1 MKKILV
7 IIEKGLDGKY
17 SAYTPNLKT
26 TVLNGQGNSVDEA
39 VCDMKV
45 SLKEVVETYQD
56 SDDKVPDE
64 ISEPV
69 EFIYKYDV
77 QSLFNYFDEINI
89 TAFSQKVGIN
99 ASLLRQYKN
108 GLSFASD
115 RQIEKIK
122 RGLHELGSRL
132 ISIR

>member
-7 IIEKGLDGKY
+7 IIEKGTDGRF

-39 VCDMKV
+39 VSDMKV
-45 SLKEVVETYQD
+45 SLKEVIETYQNSND
-56 SDDKVPDE
+56 RVPDE
-64 ISEPV
+64 ISEPLD
-69 EFIYKYDV
+69 FIYKYDV
-77 QSLFNYFDEINI
+77 QSLFNYFDEINL

-108 GLSFASD
+108 GLSFASE

-122 RGLHELGSRL
+122 KGLHELGSRL
-132 ISIR
+132 TAIR

>member
-7 IIEKGLDGKY
+7 IIEKGTDGRF

-39 VCDMKV
+39 VSDMKV
-45 SLKEVVETYQD
+45 SLKEVIETYQD
-56 SDDKVPDE
+56 SNDRVPDE
-64 ISEPV
+64 ISEPLD
-69 EFIYKYDV
+69 FIYKYDV
-77 QSLFNYFDEINI
+77 QSLFNYFDEINL

-108 GLSFASD
+108 GLSFASE

-122 RGLHELGSRL
+122 KGLHELGSRL
-132 ISIR
+132 TAIR